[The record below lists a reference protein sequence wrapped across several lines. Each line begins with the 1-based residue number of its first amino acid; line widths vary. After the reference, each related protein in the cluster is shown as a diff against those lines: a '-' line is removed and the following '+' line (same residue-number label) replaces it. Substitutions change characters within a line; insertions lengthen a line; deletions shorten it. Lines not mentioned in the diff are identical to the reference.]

1 MSRSKLTDAAVR
13 AFAAHPYLTA
23 FALIMSFTPTTF
35 AHMKFVSNS
44 AWISTLM
51 LIGAAAAALKYLHE
65 KRGLKKAYTAMI
77 GVTVSAIY
85 IALLALYQRSLHQTV
100 WHLFGGAAAVITLY
114 FLADRKKHRTRLN
127 SLLIMGL
134 GFCLKFCYVLATSIY
149 TRQNDVGS
157 FDKTDGH
164 TSYMQ
169 YLYDNLSLPDFD
181 PRTRWQYCHPPLH
194 HFIGAVWM
202 WINRVLLSPG
212 ENPCRES
219 IQMLSL
225 FYSCCIM
232 ITAYRILR
240 HFKLKGAALYIPLII
255 INFHPAFV
263 LLSGSINNDVLSVA
277 FIMGAVLCT
286 LRWSESRSMK
296 DILKIAL
303 CIGLGM
309 MTKISAALI
318 APPVALVF
326 LIVFIKNVKKEL
338 IPLLTQFV
346 CFGLVCVPLG
356 MWFPVYQ
363 RIRWGI
369 PFTYVHEMS
378 VLSFQYIGDMP
389 FAERITDFSL
399 SQLTP
404 IYEHWRRVDEYGVFH
419 GDSEYNPL
427 IALMKNSIFGESF
440 GEGTF
445 ANYRFIYY
453 ILPVFFGLNVFIAS
467 AAFLSGVVFTV
478 KKCSATRTAKALITC
493 YYLIM
498 MFIFYINADNY
509 PFTCTMNFRY
519 ITPTVITGALYL
531 GFTLTALGTPRKRKP
546 PAEGVIDSAVPRV
559 KLPAMVTSVI
569 LGAAAACFAICSVT
583 VYMFLCIDS

>member
-1 MSRSKLTDAAVR
+1 MSRSKCTETVVR

-23 FALIMSFTPTTF
+23 FALIMLLTPTTF
-35 AHMKFVSNS
+35 AHIKFVSNA
-44 AWISTLM
+44 AWISTIM
-51 LIGAAAAALKYLHE
+51 LIGAAAAGLKYLHE

-77 GVTVSAIY
+77 GVPAASFYV
-85 IALLALYQRSLHQTV
+85 ALLALYQRSEHQTV
-100 WHLFGGAAAVITLY
+100 WHLFGGSAAVVTLY
-114 FLADRKKHRTRLN
+114 FLADRKKYKMQLN
-127 SLLIMGL
+127 SLLITGL
-134 GFCLKFCYVLATSIY
+134 GFCLKFYYVLATSIY

-169 YLYDNLSLPDFD
+169 YLYDNLSLPNFD

-194 HFIGAVWM
+194 HFISAVWM

-263 LLSGSINNDVLSVA
+263 LLSGSINNDVLSIT
-277 FIMGAVLCT
+277 FIMSAVLYT
-286 LRWSESRSMK
+286 LKWSESRSMR
-296 DILKIAL
+296 DIIKLAL

-318 APPVALVF
+318 APPVAVVF
-326 LIVFIKNVKKEL
+326 LIVFIRNIKNEL
-338 IPLLTQFV
+338 IPLLEQFV
-346 CFGLVCVPLG
+346 CFGLICVPLG
-356 MWFPVYQ
+356 MWFPLYQ
-363 RIRWGI
+363 LLRWGI
-369 PFTYVHEMS
+369 PLTYVHQMS
-378 VLSFQYIGDMP
+378 VYSFQYIGDIP

-404 IYEHWRRVDEYGVFH
+404 IYEHWRRADEYGVYY
-419 GDSEYNPL
+419 GDSEHNPL
-427 IALMKNSIFGESF
+427 IALLKNSIFGESF
-440 GEGTF
+440 GDGTF
-445 ANYRFIYY
+445 AEYSFVYY
-453 ILPVFFGLNVFIAS
+453 ILPVFFGLNVFIAA
-467 AAFLSGVVFTV
+467 AAFLCGVFFTV
-478 KKCSATRTAKALITC
+478 NKCSATRTAKGFIAC
-493 YYLIM
+493 FYLFM
-498 MFIFYINADNY
+498 MISFYKTAADY
-509 PFTCTMNFRY
+509 PFTCTMNYRY
-519 ITPTVITGALYL
+519 ITPTAVIGALYL
-531 GFTLTALGTPRKRKP
+531 GFALNALGTPRKRKP
-546 PAEGVIDSAVPRV
+546 PAEGVIDSTVPRV
-559 KLPAMVTSVI
+559 KLPAKVISII
-569 LGAAAACFAICSVT
+569 LGAAAACFAVCSVT